1 MLLGAATLA
10 TLYIANAIAVNDLL
24 GDITSLEHERDLA
37 QTENEKLRAELLR
50 MMSVERVTTLGRD
63 RLGLVQPAQ
72 PPQELLPAP
81 RAAGESP
88 QPVPA
93 GNGAHDSIGN
103 DEPAS
108 GEPASGE
115 PAAGR

>member
-1 MLLGAATLA
+1 MLLGAAMLA

-50 MMSVERVTTLGRD
+50 LMSVERVTTLGRD

-72 PPQELLPAP
+72 PPQELLPSSAP
-81 RAAGESP
+81 RSAAEGAGPAPADIGVHDS
-88 QPVPA
+88 A
-93 GNGAHDSIGN
+93 GNGD
-103 DEPAS
+103 
-108 GEPASGE
+108 
-115 PAAGR
+115 AAGR

>member
-50 MMSVERVTTLGRD
+50 LMSVERVTTLGRD

-72 PPQELLPAP
+72 PPQELLPTP
-81 RAAGESP
+81 RAADEAQGAAS
-88 QPVPA
+88 A
-93 GNGAHDSIGN
+93 GNGAHDSTA
-103 DEPAS
+103 D
-108 GEPASGE
+108 GE
-115 PAAGR
+115 PAADAAGR